1 MVIVGLRRSISFWDE
16 FSAVVYYFV
25 AVFYS

>member
-1 MVIVGLRRSISFWDE
+1 MVIVGFSRSISFWEE